1 MNFSPVWKTLQQIIN
16 GIIVAIPSVV
26 VALAVFIVLFF
37 VAKGIRFSIERLT
50 VKCKR
55 TRALGRVLGRVAQGS
70 IVFLGLLVALVIIF
84 PSFKPVDV
92 INLLGISGVAI
103 GFAFRD
109 ILQNFLAG
117 ILLLLTEPFRIGDQI
132 IVTSFEGTVED
143 IQTRATMIRTY
154 DGRRVVIP
162 NAQLFTQ
169 SVIVNTAFTLRRLE
183 YDLDIDPTNNVER
196 AKELI
201 LEAISSVQ
209 GVGVLKEPAPD
220 ALVVALAANAL
231 TVRARRWIEPPRR
244 ADTLDTRDTVLMAIK
259 KKFDEHGIVLPIQ
272 NQQISC
278 RDRRATIEGRCQSIR
293 QSIEE
298 RTRTRSEN

>member
-1 MNFSPVWKTLQQIIN
+1 VNFSPVWKTLQQIIN
-16 GIIVAIPSVV
+16 GIIVAIPGVV
-26 VALAVFIVLFF
+26 IALAVFIVFFF

-50 VKCKR
+50 VKRKR

-132 IVTSFEGTVED
+132 IVTGFEGTVED

-169 SVIVNTAFTLRRLE
+169 SVIVNTAFALRRLE
-183 YDLDIDPTNNVER
+183 YDLDLDPSNNVER

-209 GVGVLKEPAPD
+209 GMGILKEPAPD
-220 ALVVALAANAL
+220 ALVVALTANAL
-231 TVRARRWIEPPRR
+231 RVRA
-244 ADTLDTRDTVLMAIK
+244 
-259 KKFDEHGIVLPIQ
+259 
-272 NQQISC
+272 C
-278 RDRRATIEGRCQSIR
+278 
-293 QSIEE
+293 
-298 RTRTRSEN
+298 